1 MVQPETWKELGE
13 YSGKAWGVLG
23 PLVGVL
29 VGAYIANRNQKKH
42 WIADNKRAEYRELL
56 STVHRNSMKM
66 AAICTAPRSN
76 PGLTVEEQKE
86 YDELNLEVVQVMDDR
101 MFINHE
107 INDVHVRKLWV
118 EAEYALH
125 KHRKVGEF
133 SMGVGQ
139 ILRVIRVS
147 AEKIID

>member
-1 MVQPETWKELGE
+1 
-13 YSGKAWGVLG
+13 
-23 PLVGVL
+23 
-29 VGAYIANRNQKKH
+29 
-42 WIADNKRAEYRELL
+42 
-56 STVHRNSMKM
+56 
-66 AAICTAPRSN
+66 
-76 PGLTVEEQKE
+76 
-86 YDELNLEVVQVMDDR
+86 MDDR

-125 KHRKVGEF
+125 KHRKAGEF

>member
-1 MVQPETWKELGE
+1 MSGNQFLSENLMAQPETWKELGE
-13 YSGKAWGVLG
+13 YSGKVWGVLG

-101 MFINHE
+101 LFINHE
-107 INDVHVRKLWV
+107 INDRNDEEPIRRINRTNRIIISV
-118 EAEYALH
+118 A
-125 KHRKVGEF
+125 
-133 SMGVGQ
+133 
-139 ILRVIRVS
+139 ILILC
-147 AEKIID
+147 